1 MIYLANPSAQF
12 PSTLPMLSLWPLTE
26 HLRMGSGGAQNL
38 IVPSA
43 ATAARESL
51 GNRCAGIGAMT

>member
-12 PSTLPMLSLWPLTE
+12 PSTLTMLGHWPLTE

-38 IVPSA
+38 VVPSA
-43 ATAARESL
+43 A
-51 GNRCAGIGAMT
+51 